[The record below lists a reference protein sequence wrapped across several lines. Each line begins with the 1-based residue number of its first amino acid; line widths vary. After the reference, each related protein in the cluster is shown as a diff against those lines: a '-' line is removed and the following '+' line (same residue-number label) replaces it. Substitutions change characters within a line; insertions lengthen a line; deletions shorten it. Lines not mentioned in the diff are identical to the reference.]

1 MWNAKRAASRSGNY
15 NDAKG
20 SRYGTKGIV
29 SDLERGYTWAGIALS
44 VSFALMG
51 VLGAW
56 FGW

>member
-1 MWNAKRAASRSGNY
+1 MAMKEAASRSGNY

>member
-1 MWNAKRAASRSGNY
+1 MAMKEATPRRGNCNGVKRSSR
-15 NDAKG
+15 DQ
-20 SRYGTKGIV
+20 TIV

-44 VSFALMG
+44 ASFVLMG